1 MNKKII
7 ASVLA
12 VAFAISMVG
21 SARAVT
27 LEELQALY
35 NDLLAKYEVL
45 LAQVGQPTTVTGI
58 CLSSDL
64 KFGMT
69 SAEVSAL
76 QQGLK
81 QDQTVY
87 PEGLTTGYFGPLT
100 KAAVIRFQNK
110 FAPEVLA
117 SWGFTKGTGYVGST
131 TIAKFNSLYCV
142 PPISTTTT
150 TKQSITTTTIAGY
163 MPFCGQEGEK
173 LNRNPFF
180 GATNK
185 VCCSGLTDIR
195 ESKSYS
201 ICVNC
206 GDKVCK
212 YPENS
217 TNCPVDCE
225 INVQALPEC
234 QWCGMACMRVYP
246 WMECPDILPPQ
257 GYICTE
263 INGKCT
269 SAFQLPSTIESKC
282 TELNTI
288 LTNAYNTKCGDA
300 KYNKVADVNNSKKID
315 FDDLMIFATNAE
327 NETWCKE
334 QLEKVFNPCNIPS
347 NIGEQA
353 TKLLAI
359 MTNAYNT
366 KCGDAKYNKVADVN
380 NSKKIDFDDL
390 MIFATN
396 AENETWCKEQL
407 EKVFNPC
414 DQTTTTTVPPT
425 TTTKPPTTT
434 TTTTTIPSTTTTT
447 IGSKC
452 TELNTILTNAYNT
465 KCGDAKY
472 NSVADFGGY
481 LGDPQKDGK
490 VDFEDLMIFA
500 TNAENEA
507 WCQEQLESTINPC
520 EISLEP
526 INSIN
531 DA

>member
-334 QLEKVFNPCNIPS
+334 QLEKVFNPC
-347 NIGEQA
+347 
-353 TKLLAI
+353 
-359 MTNAYNT
+359 
-366 KCGDAKYNKVADVN
+366 
-380 NSKKIDFDDL
+380 
-390 MIFATN
+390 
-396 AENETWCKEQL
+396 
-407 EKVFNPC
+407 

>member
-35 NDLLAKYEVL
+35 NDLLTKYEVL

-334 QLEKVFNPCNIPS
+334 QLEKTFDPCTTTTTIPP
-347 NIGEQA
+347 
-353 TKLLAI
+353 T
-359 MTNAYNT
+359 
-366 KCGDAKYNKVADVN
+366 
-380 NSKKIDFDDL
+380 
-390 MIFATN
+390 
-396 AENETWCKEQL
+396 
-407 EKVFNPC
+407 
-414 DQTTTTTVPPT
+414 TTTTTVPPT
-425 TTTKPPTTT
+425 TTTTTITSTTT
-434 TTTTTIPSTTTTT
+434 TTTTTTQ
-447 IGSKC
+447 SKC
-452 TELNTILTNAYNT
+452 TELNTVLTNAYGSQ
-465 KCGDAKY
+465 CGDEKY
-472 NSVADFGGY
+472 NPVADFGGY

-490 VDFEDLMIFA
+490 VNFDDLMVFA
-500 TNAENEA
+500 TNSTNET
-507 WCQEQLESTINPC
+507 WCKEQLQSTTNPC
-520 EISLEP
+520 EMSLGP
-526 INSIN
+526 INSIKMPLI
-531 DA
+531 D